1 VSEKRKGLLNNR
13 PIMVLWGGQ
22 YNWVFTRVQKFLRVY
37 LQWILKAAFEF
48 QLQVQIIKINSI
60 KKGER
65 LRRELYL

>member
-1 VSEKRKGLLNNR
+1 
-13 PIMVLWGGQ
+13 MVLWGGQ

-60 KKGER
+60 KKGKRPE
-65 LRRELYL
+65 RELYL